1 MIFLKRDKIF
11 CFTALIFIA
20 FNGLAQ
26 NVYQYPFQDPKL
38 DMEKRIDNHYCPTK
52 IGFKNSVT
60 LNSQRLQ
67 VKKSLFQNRG

>member
-1 MIFLKRDKIF
+1 M
-11 CFTALIFIA
+11 LINMLVDNNYA
-20 FNGLAQ
+20 NGIVSG
-26 NVYQYPFQDPKL
+26 NI
-38 DMEKRIDNHYCPTK
+38 ENHYCPTK